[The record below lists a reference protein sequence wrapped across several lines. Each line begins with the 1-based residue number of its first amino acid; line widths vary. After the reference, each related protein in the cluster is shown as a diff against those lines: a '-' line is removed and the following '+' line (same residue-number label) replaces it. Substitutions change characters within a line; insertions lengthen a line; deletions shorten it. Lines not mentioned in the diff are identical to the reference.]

1 MDMTKRLK
9 VTALMVLTSAVLVS
23 CDAIVGT
30 EEEESQGVE
39 KPSITIAHQNWAD
52 AVAIV
57 NLTKVILEDNGFE
70 VTLSEKDNA
79 GTWAAVAD
87 ASADAMQSAWLP
99 STHSSYYGSSGQYTD
114 QVEDADINYEN
125 AVTGL
130 IVPSYVTVDSLAGLA
145 GASTT
150 FDSEIQ
156 GIDPGAGL
164 MSTTQTMI
172 DDDTYSLSGWN
183 LIDGSGSAMTTA
195 LENAITNNDAI
206 VVTSWRPHWM
216 FGEWDLKVLDDPQEI
231 YGETENIHNIVRLG
245 LEEDNPGAY
254 QFFTQ
259 FDYTQINIEDVMA
272 DINDGTAP
280 ASAARTFVDA
290 NQSTI
295 NALLPDTAYFE

>member
-1 MDMTKRLK
+1 MDIANRMK
-9 VTALMVLTSAVLVS
+9 VIAPMVLISTVLIS
-23 CDAIVGT
+23 CDALLGT
-30 EEEESQGVE
+30 EEEDEQPIE
-39 KPSITIAHQNWAD
+39 KPAVTIAYQDWAN

-57 NLTKVILEDNGFE
+57 NLTKTILEDNGFE

-125 AVTGL
+125 AVRGL
-130 IVPSYVTVDSLAGLA
+130 IVPSYVTTNSLADLE

-150 FDSEIQ
+150 FGREIQ

-164 MSTTQTMI
+164 MSITQTMI

-195 LENAITNNDAI
+195 LENAISSNETI
-206 VVTSWRPHWM
+206 VVTGWRPHWM
-216 FGEWDLKVLDDPQEI
+216 FGEWDLKVLDDPQDV
-231 YGETENIHNIVRLG
+231 YGGSENIHNIVRLG

-259 FDYTQINIEDVMA
+259 FDYTEINIQEVMA

-280 ASAARTFVDA
+280 ATAARTFVDA

-295 NALLPDTAYFE
+295 NELLPDTAYFE